1 MPPLLH
7 GALEKF
13 ETAYDAPTSA
23 LAHSLLA
30 GMAIASDE
38 EVCGFPPCCHSWP
51 PPGNPYCR
59 D

>member
-7 GALEKF
+7 GALENF
-13 ETAYDAPTSA
+13 EAAYDAPTSA

-38 EVCGFPPCCHSWP
+38 EVFDLTLYLHLWLPF
-51 PPGNPYCR
+51 GNPYCR